1 MPGTMVGI
9 ALIRRLWLDTR
20 ERAIQAWYPAVEKL
34 PAVKRQLCVKLI
46 SFIYKVVQLYSS
58 IRHALCVTMN
68 AIKRSTHSLSS
79 SFHFSSNVIFKWQVV
94 LSPLFKLKRVR
105 VPYCKNIKFS
115 VNFLYDCI
123 TVERPTIVKRCCVL
137 FLLIFVNIILNFVNE
152 TILND
157 VLRYNFWKKF
167 QEIQIWKSKY
177 LQFTIC
183 NSPPRRK

>member
-115 VNFLYDCI
+115 INFLYDCI
-123 TVERPTIVKRCCVL
+123 TVERPTIVKRCCV
-137 FLLIFVNIILNFVNE
+137 FLLIFAYFCKHNFEFCKWNYTQWCIAV
-152 TILND
+152 
-157 VLRYNFWKKF
+157 
-167 QEIQIWKSKY
+167 
-177 LQFTIC
+177 
-183 NSPPRRK
+183 